1 VIAAALEL
9 SNGAQVENDL
19 LRRAGERRAS
29 KHEDIPHTS

>member
-19 LRRAGERRAS
+19 LRRAGERRAA
-29 KHEDIPHTS
+29 KREDIPHTT